1 MESSGMRR
9 SHWLIVSVG
18 AEMSFGAENQY
29 CFHHQ
34 HAMRALNIDPDYEPD
49 SVNTDGW
56 GPTQT
61 AWRALFSGVSVLV
74 CFLHAWLK
82 IRCRG
87 KKHDLFSEVSRRVW
101 DAYHAVNRRSFSQR
115 IRSLRRFATSH
126 LSGWIQETTLDLC
139 QKREL
144 WSAAYDHPAGHRTSS
159 MLDRLMRGMNRYYD
173 STQHLHGSAGA
184 SRLTSRSQAL
194 LWNFTPWHPS
204 QTRRLNWQSPAE
216 RLNQHRYH
224 DEWLQNLVISASCGG
239 YRTPPQNP

>member
-1 MESSGMRR
+1 MRR

-115 IRSLRRFATSH
+115 IRS
-126 LSGWIQETTLDLC
+126 
-139 QKREL
+139 
-144 WSAAYDHPAGHRTSS
+144 PRT
-159 MLDRLMRGMNRYYD
+159 
-173 STQHLHGSAGA
+173 HGVFMTDP
-184 SRLTSRSQAL
+184 L
-194 LWNFTPWHPS
+194 
-204 QTRRLNWQSPAE
+204 
-216 RLNQHRYH
+216 
-224 DEWLQNLVISASCGG
+224 
-239 YRTPPQNP
+239 